1 MVLLDTSPLNPI
13 CSSAAESL
21 RTIINSHLVSAGIT
35 ITASEAADLAM
46 HRELCLRDNERIEF
60 GTPAVVAIAKE
71 LAPSS
76 CLKICDAADAL
87 TRLQEVFYRTRDE
100 LSVEAP
106 DTEIVEAICH
116 CFAEMG
122 SAFDVAA
129 LPTEELMAFS
139 KTYQQAQEN
148 TEEAC
153 YRLTDDTGRTYVFD
167 PTEWDYDETAPG
179 WNGEKWDDDID
190 E

>member
-1 MVLLDTSPLNPI
+1 MDASPLSPI

-35 ITASEAADLAM
+35 ITASEATDLAM
-46 HRELCLRDNERIEF
+46 HRDLCLLDNERIEF

-71 LAPSS
+71 LALSS
-76 CLKICDAADAL
+76 CLKTCDAADAL

-100 LSVEAP
+100 LSVEVP
-106 DTEIVEAICH
+106 DSEIIEAICH
-116 CFAEMG
+116 CFDELG
-122 SAFDVAA
+122 SAFDVAT
-129 LPTEELMAFS
+129 LPTEELMTFS
-139 KTYQQAQEN
+139 KTYQQAQES
-148 TEEAC
+148 TEETC
-153 YRLTDDTGRTYVFD
+153 YCLTDDTGHTYTFD
-167 PTEWDYDETAPG
+167 PTEWDYDETAPS

>member
-1 MVLLDTSPLNPI
+1 M
-13 CSSAAESL
+13 
-21 RTIINSHLVSAGIT
+21 
-35 ITASEAADLAM
+35 
-46 HRELCLRDNERIEF
+46 
-60 GTPAVVAIAKE
+60 
-71 LAPSS
+71 
-76 CLKICDAADAL
+76 
-87 TRLQEVFYRTRDE
+87 
-100 LSVEAP
+100 P

-116 CFAEMG
+116 CFDEMG

-139 KTYQQAQEN
+139 KTYQQAQES

-153 YRLTDDTGRTYVFD
+153 YRLMDDTGRTYTFD

>member
-1 MVLLDTSPLNPI
+1 MDTSPLSPI

-21 RTIINSHLVSAGIT
+21 RTIINSHLASAGIT
-35 ITASEAADLAM
+35 ITASEAADLAI
-46 HRELCLRDNERIEF
+46 HRDLCLRDNERIEF
-60 GTPAVVAIAKE
+60 GTPTVVTIARE
-71 LAPSS
+71 LVLSP
-76 CLKICDAADAL
+76 CLEARNAADTL

-100 LSVEAP
+100 LAIEVPDSEIIEA
-106 DTEIVEAICH
+106 VCH
-116 CFAEMG
+116 CFDELG
-122 SAFDVAA
+122 SAFDVAT
-129 LPTEELMAFS
+129 LPTEELMTFS
-139 KTYQQAQEN
+139 KTYRQAQES

-153 YRLTDDTGRTYVFD
+153 YCLTDDTGRTYTFG

>member
-1 MVLLDTSPLNPI
+1 MDTSPLSPI

-21 RTIINSHLVSAGIT
+21 RTIINSHLASAGIT
-35 ITASEAADLAM
+35 ITASEAADLAI
-46 HRELCLRDNERIEF
+46 HRDLCLRDNERIEF
-60 GTPAVVAIAKE
+60 GTPTVVTIARE
-71 LAPSS
+71 LALSP
-76 CLKICDAADAL
+76 CLEARNAADTL

-100 LSVEAP
+100 LAIEVPDSEIIEA
-106 DTEIVEAICH
+106 VCH
-116 CFAEMG
+116 CFDELG
-122 SAFDVAA
+122 SAFDVAT
-129 LPTEELMAFS
+129 LPTEELMTFS
-139 KTYQQAQEN
+139 KTYRQAQES

-153 YRLTDDTGRTYVFD
+153 YCLTDDTGHTYTFD